1 MGSEREH
8 PDPGRASSTLCAP
21 FLHGLP
27 VGGVSISVVGDSG
40 EHSTVTSSDSLAA
53 RLESM
58 QFELGEGPHWD
69 ALKSGRPALHNDLA
83 TEATLSA
90 WPVFGPAAWHEGA
103 RALYSF
109 PLYLGPLAVGVID
122 LYSREAGDPWHEALV
137 GKGLELASEAAAPA
151 VELATRFAAAEA
163 PLNAVVA
170 EMRREVHQATGMVLV
185 QLDTTVDTAM
195 SRLRAYAFASGK
207 GLDSVAADVVAGRL
221 DFSELGD
228 QYSA

>member
-1 MGSEREH
+1 M
-8 PDPGRASSTLCAP
+8 
-21 FLHGLP
+21 
-27 VGGVSISVVGDSG
+27 
-40 EHSTVTSSDSLAA
+40 TSSDPLAA

-69 ALKSGRPALHNDLA
+69 ALRSGRPALHNDLG

-122 LYSREAGDPWHEALV
+122 LYSSEAGEPWHEALV
-137 GKGLELASEAAAPA
+137 GKGLELASAAAAPA
-151 VELATRFAAAEA
+151 VELATRSAASET

-170 EMRREVHQATGMVLV
+170 EMRREVHQASGMVLV
-185 QLDTTVDTAM
+185 QLDTSVEIAM
-195 SRLRAYAFASGK
+195 SRLRAFAFASGK
-207 GLDSVAADVVAGRL
+207 SLDTVAADVVAGRL

-228 QYSA
+228 HYTA